1 MASAASPPSRKQM
14 LAGAAWLLFAV
25 LIWAGWLLSTRLGVG
40 IPAAGQIAFAPWD
53 IAALRYLVAGL
64 LLAPVVWKRGWG
76 WRQMTQKPRGWL
88 WYLVLIGGAGAPYAV
103 IVTSG
108 LTFAPAAH
116 GGALLPGTMPLIVA
130 VLAWAIL
137 RERIDRAQALGFAL
151 IFAGALTLVGR
162 ELIDAAVS
170 GGRTSIGHAL
180 FLTSATLWALSTL
193 AMRRSGLAPLHA
205 TAVVAVVSMLIYVPP
220 YLALTGAR
228 ILHLPPGPALFH
240 GFYQGV
246 MTSAVSLVAYMRG
259 IALLGPARA
268 AAFGAL
274 TPVLV
279 AILGIPLLGEWPA
292 PAAWTAV
299 LLTATGVVLASGAAR
314 AMLTRAKP

>member
-1 MASAASPPSRKQM
+1 MNSPTALPRGRM
-14 LAGAAWLLFAV
+14 LAGAAWLFFAV
-25 LIWAGWLLSTRLGVG
+25 LIWAGWLLSTRMGVG
-40 IPAAGQIAFAPWD
+40 SAVSGTAAFTPWD

-64 LLAPVVWKRGWG
+64 LLAPVVWRRGWG
-76 WRQMTQKPRGWL
+76 WRQMTARPGGGR
-88 WYLVLIGGAGAPYAV
+88 WYAMLIVGAGAPYAV

-137 RERIDRAQALGFAL
+137 RERIDRAQIAGLCL
-151 IFAGALTLVGR
+151 IFCGAMTLVGR
-162 ELIDAAVS
+162 ELVDAAVS
-170 GGRTSIGHAL
+170 GGRVSIGHAL
-180 FLTSATLWALSTL
+180 FLVSATLWALSTL

-205 TAVVAVVSMLIYVPP
+205 TAVVAVISMLLYLPP
-220 YLALTGAR
+220 YFATTGAH
-228 ILHLPPGPALFH
+228 LWHLPLGPALFH

-246 MTSAVSLVAYMRG
+246 TTSAVSLVAYMRG
-259 IALLGPARA
+259 IALLGPSRA

-279 AILGIPLLGEWPA
+279 ALLGIPLLGEWPT
-292 PAAWTAV
+292 PAAWAAV
-299 LLTATGVVLASGAAR
+299 LLTAAGVTLASGAAR
-314 AMLTRAKP
+314 ALLQPRKP

>member
-1 MASAASPPSRKQM
+1 M

-25 LIWAGWLLSTRLGVG
+25 SIWAGWLLSTRLGVG
-40 IPAAGQIAFAPWD
+40 SAASVGAVPGGAAFTPWD

-64 LLAPVVWKRGWG
+64 LLAPVVLRRGWG
-76 WRQMTQKPRGWL
+76 WRKMAARPNGGL
-88 WYLVLIGGAGAPYAV
+88 WYVVLIVGAGAPYAV
-103 IVTSG
+103 VVTSG

-137 RERIDRAQALGFAL
+137 RERIDRAQALGFGL
-151 IFAGALTLVGR
+151 IFCGAMTLVGR
-162 ELIDAAVS
+162 ELLDAAAS
-170 GGRTSIGHAL
+170 GGRVSIGHAL
-180 FLTSATLWALSTL
+180 FLVSATLWALSTL

-205 TAVVAVVSMLIYVPP
+205 TAVVAVVSMLIYLPP
-220 YLALTGAR
+220 YFIVTG
-228 ILHLPPGPALFH
+228 LHLLELPAGPALFH

-246 MTSAVSLVAYMRG
+246 MTSAVSLIAYMRG

-292 PAAWTAV
+292 PAAWAAV

-314 AMLTRAKP
+314 ALLGRHKP

>member
-1 MASAASPPSRKQM
+1 METQATPRSQM
-14 LAGAAWLLFAV
+14 IAGAAWLGFAV

-40 IPAAGQIAFAPWD
+40 IATAGQIAFTPWD
-53 IAALRYLVAGL
+53 IAALRYVVAGL
-64 LLAPVVWKRGWG
+64 LLLPVVWKRGWG
-76 WRQMTQKPRGWL
+76 WRQMAARPGGWI

-103 IVTSG
+103 VVTSG

-130 VLAWAIL
+130 ILAWAIL

-151 IFAGALTLVGR
+151 IFGGAMTLVGH
-162 ELIDAAVS
+162 ELVATAIS
-170 GGRTSIGHAL
+170 GGRASIGHAL
-180 FLTSATLWALSTL
+180 FLLSATLWALSTL

-205 TAVVAVVSMLIYVPP
+205 TAVVAVVSMLIFLPP
-220 YLALTGAR
+220 YLALTGTR

-268 AAFGAL
+268 AAFGAM

-292 PAAWTAV
+292 PAAWIAV
-299 LLTATGVVLASGAAR
+299 LLTASGVVLASGAAR
-314 AMLTRAKP
+314 ALLGRAKP

>member
-1 MASAASPPSRKQM
+1 MTSPPPSPRGAM

-40 IPAAGQIAFAPWD
+40 IATKGHVAFTPWD

-76 WRQMTQKPRGWL
+76 WRQMAARPKGGL
-88 WYLVLIGGAGAPYAV
+88 WYVVLIVGAGAPYAV
-103 IVTSG
+103 VVTSG

-151 IFAGALTLVGR
+151 IFCGAMTLVGR
-162 ELIDAAVS
+162 ELMDAAVS
-170 GGRTSIGHAL
+170 GGRVSIGHAL
-180 FLTSATLWALSTL
+180 FLVSATLWALSTL

-205 TAVVAVVSMLIYVPP
+205 TAVVAVVSMLIYLPP
-220 YLALTGAR
+220 YFAVTG
-228 ILHLPPGPALFH
+228 LHLLELPLGPALFH

-246 MTSAVSLVAYMRG
+246 MTSAVSLIAYMRG

-299 LLTATGVVLASGAAR
+299 LLTAIGVVLASGAAR
-314 AMLTRAKP
+314 AMLATRKP

>member
-1 MASAASPPSRKQM
+1 M
-14 LAGAAWLLFAV
+14 LAGAAWLGFAV

-40 IPAAGQIAFAPWD
+40 GGGAASFTPWD

-76 WRQMTQKPRGWL
+76 WRQMTIRPQGWA

-103 IVTSG
+103 VVTSA

-130 VLAWAIL
+130 VLAWAVL
-137 RERIDRAQALGFAL
+137 RERIDRAQALGFCL
-151 IFAGALTLVGR
+151 ILAGAATLVGR
-162 ELIDAAVS
+162 ELVDAAVS
-170 GGRTSIGHAL
+170 GGRVSIGHAL

-193 AMRRSGLAPLHA
+193 AMRRSGLTPLHA
-205 TAVVAVVSMLIYVPP
+205 TAVVAVVSMLIYLPP
-220 YLALTGAR
+220 YLAVTGTHL
-228 ILHLPPGPALFH
+228 LHLPPGPALFH
-240 GFYQGV
+240 AFYQGV
-246 MTSAVSLVAYMRG
+246 LTSAVSLIAYMRG
-259 IALLGPARA
+259 IALLGPSRA
-268 AAFGAL
+268 AAFGAM

-292 PAAWTAV
+292 PAAWVAV
-299 LLTATGVVLASGAAR
+299 LLTASGVVLASGAAR
-314 AMLTRAKP
+314 AIMSRRKP